1 MIAEVLASAA
11 RFLSGTSVRWY
22 GPRASGDRRVY
33 FANHTSHF
41 DFVIIW
47 AALPGSERKR
57 TRAVAARDYWE
68 KGRVRRYLAQRVF
81 NVLLVD
87 RARVEGRLDGTSL
100 MAAALSEGQ
109 SLILFPEGTRGD
121 KPEPVRFRSGLYNLA
136 ANQPDIDLVPVYID
150 NLRRIMP
157 KGEVLP
163 VPLLSSVTFGS
174 PIRLLP
180 DEGREDF
187 LERAWLAVCE
197 LGR

>member
-1 MIAEVLASAA
+1 
-11 RFLSGTSVRWY
+11 
-22 GPRASGDRRVY
+22 
-33 FANHTSHF
+33 
-41 DFVIIW
+41 
-47 AALPGSERKR
+47 
-57 TRAVAARDYWE
+57 
-68 KGRVRRYLAQRVF
+68 
-81 NVLLVD
+81 
-87 RARVEGRLDGTSL
+87 

>member
-1 MIAEVLASAA
+1 
-11 RFLSGTSVRWY
+11 
-22 GPRASGDRRVY
+22 VY